1 MVNSSF
7 NNLSIK
13 DGFKFQRIFDE
24 YREGS
29 HSLEKSVLDCNKPS
43 VASGVFLEFPS
54 EGNEE
59 VLVRGGNSI
68 YCTTPGNACW

>member
-24 YREGS
+24 FRERS
-29 HSLEKSVLDCNKPS
+29 HSLEKSVLANLLSQVVVIPN
-43 VASGVFLEFPS
+43 

-59 VLVRGGNSI
+59 VLVRDGDRI